1 MWKISPTSLS
11 TGGFSGILNNI
22 MTHSEKTYS
31 GLATVGLFYLVLK
44 NLIVFTNIAKEKRKT
59 KAGIELSEYSQ
70 KQEGFEYF
78 LTTFGSPI
86 WRRNIMPAFFFCM

>member
-22 MTHSEKTYS
+22 MAHSEKTYS
-31 GLATVGLFYLVLK
+31 GLATVGLFCLVLK

-70 KQEGFEYF
+70 K
-78 LTTFGSPI
+78 
-86 WRRNIMPAFFFCM
+86 